1 MAIILNTW
9 YTTSDTDGTVK
20 LTGGASGK
28 PEYGVRL
35 RYKANSNSAT
45 TNKTNITVQLQVR
58 TTSSSYNTYGPNQ
71 TTTIQGTALSAKA
84 ISKFTV
90 NSWVT
95 FGERTFDVEHDSDGT
110 KTITLSGSFTT
121 TATTSSYGQY
131 ALKSGS
137 VSASV
142 ELPTIPRYAAITA
155 FSLSRTI
162 NTITMSYSVD
172 STIDSTQYS
181 LNDGSWTTYPSDGII
196 TGLNP
201 ATTYNVKIRVKR
213 TDSQLWTTS
222 DNKSITTYDYAKITE
237 APNIDIGNSAT
248 VKYTN
253 PGEYTTAV
261 GIYNTAGSVEIAAYR
276 STSGGTYTFNFT
288 TTEIN
293 NMYAQTPNANQV
305 TLRYYLRTTCNG
317 SNYYNYVDKTFSV
330 VKSDPTFSNFTYQ
343 DINSKTLALTGDSSK
358 IIKKYSNLKVTISA
372 ANKMV
377 AKNLATPV
385 NYNVIAGNSSVS
397 VAYSSTADVTGT
409 INNVNSNDVTVYA
422 VDSRG
427 NQTAKSKSFSVVNYT
442 ECSIKTLRIDRVDGV
457 GENIQLTMTGTYST
471 TNFGTTTNNIKT
483 AQLRMKAKTASSYGD
498 WVSILNRLSIS
509 GGKITAD
516 NITISDVTFALGTE
530 YDVQIRIT
538 DELAEDIET
547 ASISDGTVLWSAVK
561 GKGVNFGGLYDPDE
575 GGELQVN
582 GKKVQGIEIIDN
594 LSSSSTIAGLS
605 ANQGRVLNNKFGNYL
620 MYKRAVI
627 NLSSLDQNTYYPV
640 VGTGLPKQG
649 MHRLKLAVELNS
661 GTKPSWSTHNSGF
674 SCNLDILNE
683 GAGWGTTNGNGI
695 VLEYDYKFADSQP
708 VSYTQL
714 TNSSRPVF
722 WCRGGGQYY
731 IWTDYDETWTIYQSS
746 TTLNSQTFAP
756 VTTLPAIN
764 FAFSTIQANINA
776 KNIQASKSIIVVNS
790 SEEASCGVASPY
802 TNRMYM
808 YANGSGRGIY
818 DTIMGTVIGVT
829 GTSSADTNKRFYGIA
844 NRAYN
849 DEDGNKI
856 KHTVAYSNTSGTSGT
871 VTLSASAANYKNI
884 RITYKNDDGQYGSTT
899 ISNISNANGT
909 TYGTIVRKD
918 SGNSSIMLNS
928 ALFAVS
934 GTSITISRNTQANVK
949 FGSALNTS
957 DANKL
962 SITKVELWS

>member
-1 MAIILNTW
+1 MAIALNTW
-9 YTTSDTDGTVK
+9 YTTSDTGGTVK

-28 PEYGVRL
+28 PEYGIRL
-35 RYKANSNSAT
+35 RYKANSNSAS

-58 TTSSSYNTYGPNQ
+58 TTKSAYNTYGPNQ
-71 TTTIQGTALSAKA
+71 TTTIQGTALSAKK

-95 FGERTFDVEHDSDGT
+95 FGERTFDVAHESNGT

-137 VSASV
+137 VSVSV

-181 LNDGSWTTYPSDGII
+181 LNNGSWTAYPSGGII
-196 TGLNP
+196 TGLSP

-213 TDSQLWTTS
+213 TDSQLWTTT

-237 APNIDIGNSAT
+237 APNINIGNSAT

-253 PGEYTTAV
+253 PGGYTTVV
-261 GIYNTAGSVEIAAYR
+261 GIYNTAGSVAIAEYR
-276 STSGGTYTFNFT
+276 STSGGTYTFSFT

-293 NMYAQTPNANQV
+293 NMYAQTPKANQV

-317 SNYYNYVDKTFSV
+317 SNYYDYVDRTFSV
-330 VKSDPTFSNFTYQ
+330 VNSDPIFSNFTYQ

-377 AKNLATPV
+377 TKNSATPV
-385 NYNVIAGNSSVS
+385 NYNIIAGSSSVS

-427 NQTAKSKSFSVVNYT
+427 NQTPKSKSFSVVDYT

-457 GENIQLTMTGTYST
+457 GENIQLTMTGIYST

-530 YDVQIRIT
+530 YDVQIRIA

-582 GKKVQGIEIIDN
+582 GKKVQNIEIIDN

-620 MYKRAVI
+620 PLTGGTISGQLNCQFINPTRGNEWNFVPSDSSASDMCVGYRSCSTSGGNTANAINTYKFYNGQKGWADVQAKEIGAVAGVLKSTNNGNTVSI
-627 NLSSLDQNTYYPV
+627 GSLNSSCCHIYNSANIPFYFNKNILVNGNTLSS
-640 VGTGLPKQG
+640 
-649 MHRLKLAVELNS
+649 
-661 GTKPSWSTHNSGF
+661 
-674 SCNLDILNE
+674 
-683 GAGWGTTNGNGI
+683 
-695 VLEYDYKFADSQP
+695 
-708 VSYTQL
+708 
-714 TNSSRPVF
+714 
-722 WCRGGGQYY
+722 
-731 IWTDYDETWTIYQSS
+731 
-746 TTLNSQTFAP
+746 
-756 VTTLPAIN
+756 
-764 FAFSTIQANINA
+764 
-776 KNIQASKSIIVVNS
+776 
-790 SEEASCGVASPY
+790 
-802 TNRMYM
+802 
-808 YANGSGRGIY
+808 
-818 DTIMGTVIGVT
+818 
-829 GTSSADTNKRFYGIA
+829 
-844 NRAYN
+844 
-849 DEDGNKI
+849 
-856 KHTVAYSNTSGTSGT
+856 
-871 VTLSASAANYKNI
+871 
-884 RITYKNDDGQYGSTT
+884 ITYKDVSFSKTIASRSYEYASVTVPTVSGFTCIACSVYYGSGASNGYVQVSPT
-899 ISNISNANGT
+899 INGDIALYNPT
-909 TYGTIVRKD
+909 G
-918 SGNSSIMLNS
+918 SSVTDTFHIRYVYM
-928 ALFAVS
+928 
-934 GTSITISRNTQANVK
+934 K
-949 FGSALNTS
+949 
-957 DANKL
+957 
-962 SITKVELWS
+962 